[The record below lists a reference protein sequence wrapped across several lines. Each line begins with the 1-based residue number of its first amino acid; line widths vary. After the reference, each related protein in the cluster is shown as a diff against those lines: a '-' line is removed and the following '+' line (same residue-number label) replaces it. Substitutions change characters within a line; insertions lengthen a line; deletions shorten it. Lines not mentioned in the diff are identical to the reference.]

1 MGCFAGFCS
10 SRFLKYGEQ
19 AHRIILWAL
28 VCWPWTRCS
37 QCQTLQ
43 RFVYLSC
50 DRHITEAFLVSEM
63 FEGGDHVGLEVV
75 PAEAELL
82 VVGHGDFGWR
92 VLCNRSHLRTIITL
106 WTRNWRFPELTWII
120 LQILLLQRLERTKW
134 NTWIASQL
142 CIWCLIPLDQGDIR

>member
-1 MGCFAGFCS
+1 MASRRTGS
-10 SRFLKYGEQ
+10 SCGPWYADPE
-19 AHRIILWAL
+19 HCAL
-28 VCWPWTRCS
+28 CS

-106 WTRNWRFPELTWII
+106 WTRN
-120 LQILLLQRLERTKW
+120 
-134 NTWIASQL
+134 
-142 CIWCLIPLDQGDIR
+142 